1 MEDLCKKSKNPCEN
15 DCLKN
20 KPRRDFLTLTA
31 VSAGVVGTGAVLIQF
46 LNSMNPSEDV
56 KALSSLELNIGDLKE
71 GESKTVMWR
80 GKPVF
85 VRHRTE
91 DEIKNAKSI
100 PLKDLKDPQSDQ
112 ERFHDDPKYLIV
124 IGICTHLGCIPS
136 ARQSLKEAPDGGG
149 WFCACHGSLYDTSGR
164 ILKGPA
170 PKNLEVP
177 PYKIQNGVLKIG
189 L

>member
-1 MEDLCKKSKNPCEN
+1 MSDASENKCNPCSCDGVE
-15 DCLKN
+15 N
-20 KPRRDFLTLTA
+20 KPRRDFLTLSV
-31 VSAGVVGTGAVLIQF
+31 VSAGVVGAGSVLIQF
-46 LNSMNPSEDV
+46 LNTMNPAEDV

-91 DEIKNAKSI
+91 NEIQKSKLT
-100 PLKDLKDPQSDQ
+100 PLKDLKDPETDQ
-112 ERFHDDPKYLIV
+112 ERFHIDPKYLVV
-124 IGICTHLGCIPS
+124 IGICTHLGCIPTE
-136 ARQSLKEAPDGGG
+136 RTNMQEAGNDGG
-149 WFCACHGSLYDTSGR
+149 WLCACHGSLYDASGR

-177 PYKIQNGVLKIG
+177 PYTLDNGILKIG
-189 L
+189 